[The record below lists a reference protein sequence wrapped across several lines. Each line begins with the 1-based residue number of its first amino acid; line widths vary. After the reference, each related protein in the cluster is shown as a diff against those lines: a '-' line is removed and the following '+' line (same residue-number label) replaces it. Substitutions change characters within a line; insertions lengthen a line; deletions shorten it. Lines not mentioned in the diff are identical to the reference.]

1 MKHSIIS
8 WILVA
13 AALCAGARAADPDPA
28 PWDSEA
34 FRQYE
39 FGQSRTPLARV
50 EDAVRQALNQP
61 AHQPLVEQRLLDIL
75 QSGASIECKRFVCRQ
90 LLFIGSDRSVP
101 VLAGFL
107 GDPTLAD
114 PARYALQRIASP
126 AADAALRQALSTTH
140 GHPKVGVI
148 YALSERRDRQAAPA
162 LIGCLSDPDDA
173 VAHAAMAAL
182 EKVGGRNAIQAL
194 QQAFESATPPRRI
207 WLAHA
212 LIARADRL
220 LARDQKEAAEEI
232 FLPLFN
238 PSETQAIRMAAL
250 RGLVT
255 ADSNKYFHLLLAIL
269 SNETDPLLAIAADHL
284 RHLPGTELTRRTVAE
299 LPRLPAAARI
309 RVVAAL
315 GDRQDP
321 AALPAVAAAV
331 RSDDDAL
338 SVAALTALASLGGAD
353 QVPLLADYVAVDHP
367 DQRAAAQSS
376 LNMLR
381 GKDVDRRILQCI
393 EQREIPT
400 QNELIRCLGARVST
414 AAVPGL
420 LEITRKGD
428 PALRINAYKALGA
441 TAGIND
447 LPALLERVAG
457 AKQEAERT
465 AAEEA
470 VAAACIRQADQDKC
484 VDIVLQPYPTAPIPV
499 RCALLRT
506 LGTIRHER
514 GLPTVRQ
521 ALSDPS
527 PEIQNAALRVLA
539 EWPSPTAADDLLRCA
554 RATANPTQRILALR
568 GFIGIA
574 GLPGLSNADRLEMFQ
589 QASAESQRPEE
600 IKLVLGGLAAMTA
613 PEAFQLA
620 QQHLANSA
628 VAAEAAAAMIK
639 VAAAL
644 KGRSADVVA
653 PGLKAILD
661 RPVNSSLKAEA
672 QKILKTLPVATR

>member
-1 MKHSIIS
+1 MKHSLIS
-8 WILVA
+8 WILAA
-13 AALCAGARAADPDPA
+13 AALCAGAGAAAPEPA
-28 PWDSEA
+28 PWDAEA
-34 FRQYE
+34 FQQYE
-39 FGQSRTPLARV
+39 FGQSRAPLIRV

-61 AHQPLVEQRLLDIL
+61 AQQALVEQRLLDIL

-90 LLFIGSDRSVP
+90 LLLIASDRSVP

-107 GDPTLAD
+107 DHPALAD

-126 AADAALRQALSTTH
+126 AAGAALRQALSTTH

-173 VAHAAMAAL
+173 VARAAIAAL
-182 EKVGGRNAIQAL
+182 EKVGGQNAIQAL

-220 LARDQKEAAEEI
+220 LARGQKDAAAQI

-238 PSETQAIRMAAL
+238 TSETQAIRMAAL

-255 ADSNKYFHLLLAIL
+255 ADSGKYFHLLLAIL

-284 RHLPGTELTRRTVAE
+284 RHLPGAELTQRAAAE
-299 LPRLPAAARI
+299 LPRLPAAARV

-321 AALPAVAAAV
+321 AALPAIAAAV
-331 RSDDDAL
+331 RSDDDTL
-338 SVAALTALASLGGAD
+338 SVAALSALASLGGAG
-353 QVPLLADYVAVDHP
+353 QVPLLADYIAADHP
-367 DQRAAAQSS
+367 DRRAAAQSS

-381 GKDVDRRILQCI
+381 GKDVDGHILQCI
-393 EQREIPT
+393 EQRDTQT
-400 QNELIRCLGARVST
+400 QNELIRSLGARVST
-414 AAVPGL
+414 AAVPTL
-420 LEITRKGD
+420 LEIARRGD
-428 PALRINAYKALGA
+428 PALRSNTYKALGA
-441 TAGIND
+441 TAGLDD

-457 AKQEAERT
+457 AQQEAERT
-465 AAEEA
+465 AAEDA
-470 VAAACIRQADQDKC
+470 IAAACVRQADQEKC
-484 VDIVLQPYPTAPIPV
+484 VDIVLQPYPAATASV
-499 RCALLRT
+499 RCALLRI

-521 ALSDPS
+521 SLSDPN

-554 RATANPTQRILALR
+554 RAAANPTQRILALR
-568 GFIGIA
+568 GFIAIA
-574 GLPGLSNADRLEMFQ
+574 GLPGLPNADQLALFQ

-620 QQHLANSA
+620 QKHLANSA

-639 VAAAL
+639 VAGAL

-653 PGLKAILD
+653 PGLQAILD
-661 RPVNSSLKAEA
+661 SSASSSLKAEA
-672 QKILKTLPVATR
+672 RKVLQTLPATAR